1 MRSIQLR
8 DATDEASFGGKAVQL
23 GEALRGGLTVP
34 DGFVLSVEAVD
45 AIVSG
50 TSVPPD
56 FAASLFSTLGP
67 SLAVR
72 SSAVGEDSGAAS
84 FAGLHA
90 TVLNVMSAL
99 ELFDAIVRIRQSGA
113 DEAALAYRRR
123 RNIAGAPRVAVV
135 VQAMVHADRS
145 GVMFTRNPISGRD
158 ERLVEAS
165 WGLGE
170 SVVGGI
176 VTPDLYRVGRDGAVL
191 ERRAGKK
198 DRQIAFEP
206 AGGTH
211 EIPVEL
217 ARQDV
222 LCLETTCLNRLHEL
236 ACACER
242 VWSDGRAQDLEW
254 AFAGANLYLLQ
265 RRAVT
270 THSP

>member
-1 MRSIQLR
+1 MRPIPLR
-8 DATDEASFGGKAVQL
+8 DARDEACFGAKAVQL

-34 DGFVLSVEAVD
+34 AGFALSVEMVD
-45 AIVSG
+45 AIATG
-50 TSVPPD
+50 TPAPPD
-56 FAASLFSTLGP
+56 LAATLFSTLGP

-72 SSAVGEDSGAAS
+72 SSAVGEDSAAAS

-90 TVLNVMSAL
+90 TVLNIVSAP
-99 ELFDAIVRIRQSGA
+99 ELFHAIGRVRQSGE
-113 DEAALAYRRR
+113 DEAALAYRQR

-135 VQAMVHADRS
+135 VQTMVHADCS

-158 ERLVEAS
+158 ERLIEAS

-170 SVVGGI
+170 SVVGGL
-176 VTPDLYRVGRDGAVL
+176 VTPDLFRLDRDGAVL

-217 ARQDV
+217 ARQHV
-222 LCLETTCLNRLHEL
+222 LCLETISLNRLHEL
-236 ACACER
+236 ACSCER
-242 VWSDGRAQDLEW
+242 VWSDGSAQDLEW

-270 THSP
+270 TRSP